1 MKLIPTQLKSNHVI
15 FHMGYFIWPRVGS
28 GIIPETNKDLCC
40 ILHLIYWHI
49 FETEG
54 IGELE
59 TRFSGVK
66 DFDKNNTAYK
76 IIITFG
82 RDGYFSEQLD
92 GQVLAS

>member
-1 MKLIPTQLKSNHVI
+1 MELFLKQMRTFVVFYSWFIGI
-15 FHMGYFIWPRVGS
+15 FFG
-28 GIIPETNKDLCC
+28 K
-40 ILHLIYWHI
+40 
-49 FETEG
+49 EG

-82 RDGYFSEQLD
+82 RDGIFQSN
-92 GQVLAS
+92 